1 MSKTILLKRGSA
13 AAVNNYVGEPGELVI
28 DTDTKKLL
36 LMDGKTL
43 GGRSITSDNITR
55 LNIKKFGNDNS
66 GKDIVFLKQ
75 LIYDNLIAN
84 QSGYR
89 LYGLEISL
97 DNDWISA
104 WNMQD
109 TSYKIQD
116 GSTWT
121 FQNISEVN
129 GYSKGFCQILVS
141 TYQQQGLFTFTCL
154 DGNMDKVYKLDCS
167 TTGGSNNQYYREY
180 TDGYKFV
187 TGIVNSGSNNYTV
200 SLPAAFNGTNY
211 YVVTGYNFNG
221 ALKSGYGHIT
231 ITSKTTS
238 SFSIHSET
246 AKANVEYMVYG
257 Y

>member
-1 MSKTILLKRGSA
+1 MSKTILLKRGSN

-28 DTDTKKLL
+28 DTDTNKLL

-55 LNIKKFGNDNS
+55 LNLKKIGNTYS
-66 GKDIVFLKQ
+66 GKDIIFLKQ

-84 QSGYR
+84 QDGYR
-89 LYGLEISL
+89 LCGLEISL
-97 DNDWISA
+97 DNNWISA
-104 WNMQD
+104 WNAQD
-109 TSYKIQD
+109 TSYIIQD

-129 GYSKGFCQILVS
+129 GYNKGYCQILVS
-141 TYQQQGLFTFTCL
+141 TYQQQGLYTFTCF

-167 TTGGSNNQYYREY
+167 ITRNDAIQQYRQYA
-180 TDGYKFV
+180 DGYKFV
-187 TGIVNSGSNNYTV
+187 TGIVGSGSNNYTV
-200 SLPAAFNGTNY
+200 SLPVAFSGTNY

-221 ALKSGYGHIT
+221 ALRSDYGNINIT
-231 ITSKTTS
+231 FKTTT
-238 SFSIHSET
+238 SFSIHSEV

>member
-1 MSKTILLKRGSA
+1 MSKTILLKRGSN

-28 DTDTKKLL
+28 DTDTNKLL

-55 LNIKKFGNDNS
+55 LNLKKIGNTYS
-66 GKDIVFLKQ
+66 GKDIIFLKQ

-89 LYGLEISL
+89 LCGLEISL
-97 DNDWISA
+97 DNNWISA
-104 WNMQD
+104 WNAQD
-109 TSYKIQD
+109 TSYIIQD

-154 DGNMDKVYKLDCS
+154 DGNMGNVYKLDCS
-167 TTGGSNNQYYREY
+167 ITRNDAIQMYRCY
-180 TDGYKFV
+180 ADGYKL
-187 TGIVNSGSNNYTV
+187 IVGRINASISDGSISFPV
-200 SLPAAFNGTNY
+200 AFIGTNY
-211 YVVTGYNFNG
+211 FIATSFNYNG
-221 ALKSGYGHIT
+221 ALDSNYGHLT
-231 ITSKTTS
+231 IKSKSTSGFTYHNESTRA
-238 SFSIHSET
+238 SID
-246 AKANVEYMVYG
+246 YIVYG